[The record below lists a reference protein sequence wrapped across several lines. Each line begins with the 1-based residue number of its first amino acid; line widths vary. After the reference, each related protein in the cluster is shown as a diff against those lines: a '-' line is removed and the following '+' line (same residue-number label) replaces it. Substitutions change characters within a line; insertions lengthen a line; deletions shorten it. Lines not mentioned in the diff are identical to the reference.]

1 MGICAFIS
9 ELLAIP
15 SPATTYFLHCKRVLE
30 RDGQMTDS
38 QPSDIPK
45 NLEEL
50 STAID
55 QLEKNLDSISRSQSS
70 GRTTVLIGSLLLLA
84 MIGFFGINL
93 FQTLKTQINE
103 ETLQAALQEKADELL
118 PTLQGK
124 FTKAAMEAVPTYRE
138 LALKRLKTLRPK
150 LQAMITEEAKSLAD
164 RIPVMLQEKANES
177 LQRVT
182 DKVAADVKAE
192 IPSLTPENVKRLSEI
207 TVEGMAIESEKLQKQ
222 IQTLTNAEV
231 ERISKL
237 LDALPVDAA
246 MNMNEELL
254 QQRFMHNILL
264 IVDRTVAPTMS
275 VLKTDSPFST
285 SDDL

>member
-1 MGICAFIS
+1 
-9 ELLAIP
+9 
-15 SPATTYFLHCKRVLE
+15 
-30 RDGQMTDS
+30 MTDS
-38 QPSDIPK
+38 QPSDTPK

-50 STAID
+50 SQAID
-55 QLEKNLDSISRSQSS
+55 HLEKNLDSISRSQRS

-84 MIGFFGINL
+84 MIGIFGINL

-103 ETLQAALQEKADELL
+103 ETLQAALQAKADELL
-118 PTLQGK
+118 PTLQDK

-138 LALKRLKTLRPK
+138 LALERLKTLRPK
-150 LQAMITEEAKSLAD
+150 LQAMITEEAKSLAN
-164 RIPVMLQEKANES
+164 RMPVMLQEKANES

-182 DKVAADVKAE
+182 DKVAADVKTE

-222 IQTLTNAEV
+222 IQTLTNVEV

-237 LDALPVDAA
+237 LDALPVEAA
-246 MNMNEELL
+246 MDMNEELL

-264 IVDRTVAPTMS
+264 IVDRSVAPTMS

>member
-1 MGICAFIS
+1 
-9 ELLAIP
+9 
-15 SPATTYFLHCKRVLE
+15 
-30 RDGQMTDS
+30 MTDS
-38 QPSDIPK
+38 QPSGTPK

-50 STAID
+50 SQAID
-55 QLEKNLDSISRSQSS
+55 HLEKNLDSISRSQSS
-70 GRTTVLIGSLLLLA
+70 GRTTVLIGSILLLA
-84 MIGFFGINL
+84 MIGIFGVNL

-103 ETLQAALQEKADELL
+103 ETLQAALQAKADELL
-118 PTLQGK
+118 PTLQDK

-138 LALKRLKTLRPK
+138 LALERIKALRPK
-150 LQAMITEEAKSLAD
+150 LQAMIMEEAKSLAN
-164 RIPVMLQEKANES
+164 RMPVMLQEKATES

-182 DKVAADVKAE
+182 DKVAADVKTE

-222 IQTLTNAEV
+222 LQTLTNVEV

-237 LDALPVDAA
+237 LDALPVEAA

>member
-1 MGICAFIS
+1 
-9 ELLAIP
+9 
-15 SPATTYFLHCKRVLE
+15 
-30 RDGQMTDS
+30 MTDS
-38 QPSDIPK
+38 QPSDTPK

-50 STAID
+50 SQAID
-55 QLEKNLDSISRSQSS
+55 HLEKNLDSISRSQSS

-84 MIGFFGINL
+84 MIGIFGVNL

-103 ETLQAALQEKADELL
+103 ETLQAALQAKADELL
-118 PTLQGK
+118 PTLQDK

-138 LALKRLKTLRPK
+138 LALDRLKTLRPK
-150 LQAMITEEAKSLAD
+150 LQAMITEEAKSLAN
-164 RIPVMLQEKANES
+164 RMPVMLQEKANES

-222 IQTLTNAEV
+222 LQTLTKAEV

-237 LDALPVDAA
+237 LDSLPVEAA

>member
-1 MGICAFIS
+1 
-9 ELLAIP
+9 
-15 SPATTYFLHCKRVLE
+15 
-30 RDGQMTDS
+30 MTDS
-38 QPSDIPK
+38 QPSDTPK

-50 STAID
+50 SQAID
-55 QLEKNLDSISRSQSS
+55 HLEKNLDSISRSQRS

-84 MIGFFGINL
+84 MIGIFGINL

-103 ETLQAALQEKADELL
+103 ETLQAALQAKADELL
-118 PTLQGK
+118 PTLQDK

-138 LALKRLKTLRPK
+138 LALERLKTLRPK
-150 LQAMITEEAKSLAD
+150 LQAMITEEAKSLAN
-164 RIPVMLQEKANES
+164 RMPVMLQEKANES
-177 LQRVT
+177 LRRVT
-182 DKVAADVKAE
+182 DKVAADVKTE

-222 IQTLTNAEV
+222 IQTLTNVEV

-237 LDALPVDAA
+237 LDALPVEAA

-264 IVDRTVAPTMS
+264 IVDRSVAPTMS

>member
-1 MGICAFIS
+1 
-9 ELLAIP
+9 
-15 SPATTYFLHCKRVLE
+15 
-30 RDGQMTDS
+30 MTDS
-38 QPSDIPK
+38 QPSDTPK

-50 STAID
+50 SQAID
-55 QLEKNLDSISRSQSS
+55 HLEKNLDSISRSQSS

-84 MIGFFGINL
+84 MIGIFGVNL

-103 ETLQAALQEKADELL
+103 ETLQAALQAKADELL
-118 PTLQGK
+118 PTLQDK

-138 LALKRLKTLRPK
+138 LALERIKALRPK
-150 LQAMITEEAKSLAD
+150 LQAMITEEAKSLAN
-164 RIPVMLQEKANES
+164 RMPVMLQEKATES

-182 DKVAADVKAE
+182 DKVAADVKTE

-222 IQTLTNAEV
+222 LQTLTNVEV

-237 LDALPVDAA
+237 LDALPVEAA

>member
-1 MGICAFIS
+1 
-9 ELLAIP
+9 
-15 SPATTYFLHCKRVLE
+15 
-30 RDGQMTDS
+30 MTDS
-38 QPSDIPK
+38 QPSDTPK

-50 STAID
+50 SQAID
-55 QLEKNLDSISRSQSS
+55 HLEKNLDSISRSQRS

-84 MIGFFGINL
+84 MIGIFGINL

-103 ETLQAALQEKADELL
+103 ETLQAALQAKADELL
-118 PTLQGK
+118 PTLQDK

-138 LALKRLKTLRPK
+138 LALERLKTLRPK
-150 LQAMITEEAKSLAD
+150 LQAMITEEAKSLAN
-164 RIPVMLQEKANES
+164 RMPVMLQKKANES

-182 DKVAADVKAE
+182 DKVAADVKTE

-222 IQTLTNAEV
+222 LQTLTNVEV

-237 LDALPVDAA
+237 LDALPVEAA

>member
-1 MGICAFIS
+1 
-9 ELLAIP
+9 
-15 SPATTYFLHCKRVLE
+15 
-30 RDGQMTDS
+30 MTDS
-38 QPSDIPK
+38 QPSDTPK

-50 STAID
+50 SQAID
-55 QLEKNLDSISRSQSS
+55 HLEKNLDSISRSQSS

-84 MIGFFGINL
+84 MIGIFGVNL

-103 ETLQAALQEKADELL
+103 ETLQAALQAKADELL
-118 PTLQGK
+118 PTLQDK

-138 LALKRLKTLRPK
+138 LALERIKALRPK
-150 LQAMITEEAKSLAD
+150 LQAMIIEEAKSLAN
-164 RIPVMLQEKANES
+164 RMPVMLQEKANES

-182 DKVAADVKAE
+182 DKVAADVKTE

-222 IQTLTNAEV
+222 LQTLTNVEV

-237 LDALPVDAA
+237 LDALPVEAA

>member
-1 MGICAFIS
+1 
-9 ELLAIP
+9 
-15 SPATTYFLHCKRVLE
+15 
-30 RDGQMTDS
+30 MTDS
-38 QPSDIPK
+38 QPSDTPK

-50 STAID
+50 SQAID
-55 QLEKNLDSISRSQSS
+55 HLEKNLDSISRSQRS

-84 MIGFFGINL
+84 MIGIFGINL

-103 ETLQAALQEKADELL
+103 ETLQAALQAKADELL
-118 PTLQGK
+118 PTLQDK

-138 LALKRLKTLRPK
+138 LALERLKTLRPK
-150 LQAMITEEAKSLAD
+150 LQAMITEEAKSLAN
-164 RIPVMLQEKANES
+164 RMPVMLQEKANES

-182 DKVAADVKAE
+182 DKVAADVKTE
-192 IPSLTPENVKRLSEI
+192 IPSLTPKNVKRLSEI

-222 IQTLTNAEV
+222 IQTLTNVEV

-237 LDALPVDAA
+237 LDALPVEAA

-264 IVDRTVAPTMS
+264 IVDRSVAPTMS

>member
-1 MGICAFIS
+1 
-9 ELLAIP
+9 
-15 SPATTYFLHCKRVLE
+15 
-30 RDGQMTDS
+30 MTDS
-38 QPSDIPK
+38 QPSDTPK

-50 STAID
+50 SQAID
-55 QLEKNLDSISRSQSS
+55 HLEKNLDSISRSQRS

-84 MIGFFGINL
+84 MIGIFGINL

-103 ETLQAALQEKADELL
+103 ETLQAALQAKADELL
-118 PTLQGK
+118 PTLQDK

-138 LALKRLKTLRPK
+138 LALDRLKTLRPK
-150 LQAMITEEAKSLAD
+150 LQAMITEEAKSLAN
-164 RIPVMLQEKANES
+164 RMPVMLQEKATES

-182 DKVAADVKAE
+182 DKVAADVKTE

-222 IQTLTNAEV
+222 LQTLTNVEV

-237 LDALPVDAA
+237 LDALPVEAA

>member
-1 MGICAFIS
+1 
-9 ELLAIP
+9 
-15 SPATTYFLHCKRVLE
+15 
-30 RDGQMTDS
+30 MTDS
-38 QPSDIPK
+38 QPSDTPK

-50 STAID
+50 SQAID
-55 QLEKNLDSISRSQSS
+55 HLEKNLDSISRSQRS

-84 MIGFFGINL
+84 MIGIFGINL

-103 ETLQAALQEKADELL
+103 ETLQAALQAKADELL
-118 PTLQGK
+118 PTLQDK

-138 LALKRLKTLRPK
+138 LALERLKTLRPK
-150 LQAMITEEAKSLAD
+150 LQAMITEEAKSLAN
-164 RIPVMLQEKANES
+164 RMPVMLQEKANES

-182 DKVAADVKAE
+182 DKVAADVKTE

-222 IQTLTNAEV
+222 IQTLTNVEV

-237 LDALPVDAA
+237 LDALPVEAA

-285 SDDL
+285 SDEL

>member
-1 MGICAFIS
+1 
-9 ELLAIP
+9 
-15 SPATTYFLHCKRVLE
+15 
-30 RDGQMTDS
+30 MTDS
-38 QPSDIPK
+38 QPSDTPK

-50 STAID
+50 SQAID
-55 QLEKNLDSISRSQSS
+55 HLEKNLDSISRSQRS

-84 MIGFFGINL
+84 MIGIFGINL

-103 ETLQAALQEKADELL
+103 ETLQAALQAKADELL
-118 PTLQGK
+118 PTLQDK

-138 LALKRLKTLRPK
+138 LALERLKTLRPK
-150 LQAMITEEAKSLAD
+150 LQAMITEEAKSLAN
-164 RIPVMLQEKANES
+164 RMPVMLQEKANES
-177 LQRVT
+177 LRRVT
-182 DKVAADVKAE
+182 DKVAADVKTE

-222 IQTLTNAEV
+222 IQTLTNVEV

-237 LDALPVDAA
+237 LDAIPVEAA

-264 IVDRTVAPTMS
+264 IVDRSVAPTMS

>member
-1 MGICAFIS
+1 
-9 ELLAIP
+9 
-15 SPATTYFLHCKRVLE
+15 
-30 RDGQMTDS
+30 MTDS
-38 QPSDIPK
+38 QPSDTPK

-50 STAID
+50 SQTID
-55 QLEKNLDSISRSQSS
+55 HLEKNLDSISRSQRS

-84 MIGFFGINL
+84 MIGIFGINL

-103 ETLQAALQEKADELL
+103 ETLQAALQAKADELL
-118 PTLQGK
+118 PTLQDK

-138 LALKRLKTLRPK
+138 LALERLKTLRPK
-150 LQAMITEEAKSLAD
+150 LQAMITEEAKSLAN
-164 RIPVMLQEKANES
+164 RMPVMLQEKANES

-182 DKVAADVKAE
+182 DKVAADVKTE
-192 IPSLTPENVKRLSEI
+192 IPSLTPENVRRLSEI

-222 IQTLTNAEV
+222 IQTLTNVEV

-237 LDALPVDAA
+237 LDALPVEAA

-264 IVDRTVAPTMS
+264 IVDRSVAPTMS

>member
-1 MGICAFIS
+1 
-9 ELLAIP
+9 
-15 SPATTYFLHCKRVLE
+15 
-30 RDGQMTDS
+30 MTDS
-38 QPSDIPK
+38 QPSDTPK

-50 STAID
+50 SQAID
-55 QLEKNLDSISRSQSS
+55 HLEKNLDSISRSQRS
-70 GRTTVLIGSLLLLA
+70 GRATVLIGSLLLLA
-84 MIGFFGINL
+84 MIGIFGINL

-103 ETLQAALQEKADELL
+103 ETLQAALQAKADELL
-118 PTLQGK
+118 PTLQDK

-138 LALKRLKTLRPK
+138 LALERLKTLRPK
-150 LQAMITEEAKSLAD
+150 LQAMITEEAKSLAN
-164 RIPVMLQEKANES
+164 RMPVMLQEKANES

-182 DKVAADVKAE
+182 DKVAADVKTE

-222 IQTLTNAEV
+222 IQTLTNVEV

-237 LDALPVDAA
+237 LDALPVEAA

-264 IVDRTVAPTMS
+264 IVDRSVAPTMS

>member
-1 MGICAFIS
+1 
-9 ELLAIP
+9 
-15 SPATTYFLHCKRVLE
+15 
-30 RDGQMTDS
+30 MTDS
-38 QPSDIPK
+38 QPSDTPK

-50 STAID
+50 SQAID
-55 QLEKNLDSISRSQSS
+55 HLEKNLDSISRSQSS

-84 MIGFFGINL
+84 MIGIFGVNL

-103 ETLQAALQEKADELL
+103 ETLQAALQAKADELL
-118 PTLQGK
+118 PTLQDK

-138 LALKRLKTLRPK
+138 LALERIKALRPK
-150 LQAMITEEAKSLAD
+150 LQAMIIEEAKSLAN
-164 RIPVMLQEKANES
+164 RMPVMLQEKATES

-182 DKVAADVKAE
+182 DKVAADVKTE

-222 IQTLTNAEV
+222 LQTLTNVEV

-237 LDALPVDAA
+237 LDALPVEAA

>member
-1 MGICAFIS
+1 
-9 ELLAIP
+9 
-15 SPATTYFLHCKRVLE
+15 
-30 RDGQMTDS
+30 MTDS
-38 QPSDIPK
+38 QPSDTPK

-50 STAID
+50 SQAID
-55 QLEKNLDSISRSQSS
+55 HLEKNLDSISRSQRS

-84 MIGFFGINL
+84 MIGIFGINL

-103 ETLQAALQEKADELL
+103 ETLQAALQAKADELL
-118 PTLQGK
+118 PTLQDK

-138 LALKRLKTLRPK
+138 LALERLKTLRPK

-164 RIPVMLQEKANES
+164 RMPVMLQEKANES

-182 DKVAADVKAE
+182 DKVAADVKTE

-207 TVEGMAIESEKLQKQ
+207 TVKGMAIESEKLQKQ
-222 IQTLTNAEV
+222 LQTLTNVEV

-237 LDALPVDAA
+237 LDALPVEAA
-246 MNMNEELL
+246 MTMNEELL

-285 SDDL
+285 SDEL

>member
-1 MGICAFIS
+1 
-9 ELLAIP
+9 
-15 SPATTYFLHCKRVLE
+15 
-30 RDGQMTDS
+30 MTDS
-38 QPSDIPK
+38 QPSDTPK

-50 STAID
+50 SQAID
-55 QLEKNLDSISRSQSS
+55 HLEKNLDSISRSQRS

-84 MIGFFGINL
+84 MIGIFGINL

-103 ETLQAALQEKADELL
+103 ETLQAALQAKADELL
-118 PTLQGK
+118 PTLQDK

-138 LALKRLKTLRPK
+138 LALDRLKTLRPK
-150 LQAMITEEAKSLAD
+150 LQGMITEEAKSLAN
-164 RIPVMLQEKANES
+164 RMPVMLQKKANES

-182 DKVAADVKAE
+182 DKVAADVKTE

-222 IQTLTNAEV
+222 LQTLTNVEV

-237 LDALPVDAA
+237 LDSLPVEAA

>member
-1 MGICAFIS
+1 
-9 ELLAIP
+9 
-15 SPATTYFLHCKRVLE
+15 
-30 RDGQMTDS
+30 MTDS

-93 FQTLKTQINE
+93 FRTLKTQINE

-118 PTLQGK
+118 PTLQDK

-150 LQAMITEEAKSLAD
+150 LQAMITEEAKSLSN
-164 RIPVMLQEKANES
+164 RIPVMLQEKANQS

-182 DKVAADVKAE
+182 
-192 IPSLTPENVKRLSEI
+192 
-207 TVEGMAIESEKLQKQ
+207 
-222 IQTLTNAEV
+222 
-231 ERISKL
+231 
-237 LDALPVDAA
+237 
-246 MNMNEELL
+246 
-254 QQRFMHNILL
+254 
-264 IVDRTVAPTMS
+264 
-275 VLKTDSPFST
+275 
-285 SDDL
+285 

>member
-1 MGICAFIS
+1 
-9 ELLAIP
+9 
-15 SPATTYFLHCKRVLE
+15 
-30 RDGQMTDS
+30 MTDS
-38 QPSDIPK
+38 QPSDTPK

-50 STAID
+50 SQAIYH
-55 QLEKNLDSISRSQSS
+55 LEKNLDSISRSQSS

-84 MIGFFGINL
+84 MIGIFGINL

-103 ETLQAALQEKADELL
+103 ETLQAALQAKADELL
-118 PTLQGK
+118 PTLQDK
-124 FTKAAMEAVPTYRE
+124 FTKAAMEAVPTYRK
-138 LALKRLKTLRPK
+138 LALERLKTLRPK
-150 LQAMITEEAKSLAD
+150 LQAMITEEAKSLAN
-164 RIPVMLQEKANES
+164 RMPVMLQEKANES

-182 DKVAADVKAE
+182 DKVAADVKTE
-192 IPSLTPENVKRLSEI
+192 IPSLSPENVKRLSEI

-222 IQTLTNAEV
+222 IQTLTNVEV

-237 LDALPVDAA
+237 LDALPVEAA

-264 IVDRTVAPTMS
+264 IVDRSVAPTMS